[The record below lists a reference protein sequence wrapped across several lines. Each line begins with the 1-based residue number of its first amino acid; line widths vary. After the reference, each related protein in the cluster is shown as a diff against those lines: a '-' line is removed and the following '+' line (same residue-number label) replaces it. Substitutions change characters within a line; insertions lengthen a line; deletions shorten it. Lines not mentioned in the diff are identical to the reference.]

1 MFTSNIGLVS
11 QSKSVTLSQLSKA
24 AAAIQKQITRDFRP
38 LWQIDATVDAFDRLG
53 DVPLGYWQVVIR
65 DTITFNAQGIHLNK
79 ANGQPYALVKHSKEW
94 TLTTSH
100 ECLEML
106 ADPSGNRVIASNSVK
121 PDQGRVEYL
130 VEVCDPSE
138 AAALAYSVNGVL
150 VSDFYTP
157 NFFDP
162 VPATAVRYSY
172 TGALT
177 APRQVLEGG
186 YLSWREPISG
196 HLWQLFV
203 VDGDTEFVDQG
214 PISPDWTSSLR
225 HLSDMAA
232 ETYRAKMAR
241 PNAMAGAPRR
251 GLLLAA
257 SGAPH
262 QGDPEEAAEAA
273 ARQLQDQIDLLS

>member
-1 MFTSNIGLVS
+1 MFTSNIALVS
-11 QSKSVTLSQLSKA
+11 QSKSVTLAQLAKA
-24 AAAIQKQITRDFRP
+24 AAAIQKQVTRDFRP
-38 LWQIDATVDAFDRLG
+38 LWQIDATVAAFERLG
-53 DVPLGYWQVVIR
+53 DVPLGYWPIVIR
-65 DTITFNAQGIHLNK
+65 DTIRFNAQGIHLNK
-79 ANGQPYALVKHSKEW
+79 ANGQPYALVKYSAEW

-121 PDQGRVEYL
+121 PDQGRVEFL

-138 AAALAYSVNGVL
+138 GAEFAYTVNGVL

-157 NFFDP
+157 DFFDP
-162 VPATAVRYSY
+162 LQSVGVRYSY

-186 YLSWREPISG
+186 YLSWRDPLSG

-203 VDGDTEFVDQG
+203 VDGATEFVDQG

-232 ETYRAKMAR
+232 ETYRARMAR
-241 PNAMAGAPRR
+241 PSALAAAPRR

-257 SGAPH
+257 LGQRH
-262 QGDPEEAAEAA
+262 QGDVEDPAEVTAQ
-273 ARQLQDQIDLLS
+273 QLQAQIDLLS